1 MSSLC
6 LLLWKWWLLGGK
18 QYVRIVSLW
27 GIKKKKKARWCLNKM
42 VGIPRLYNLCC
53 QISWVPKEN
62 ATSVYE
68 NKPSESDWFFRIQK
82 VENQWINPRFLKI
95 TQGQM
100 SNINLTTSAEWPS
113 NRYKSRSVEKQLWL
127 QWFLLIKIHH
137 CMRSFA
143 CIRLLW
149 NVRKAKSC
157 FQII

>member
-1 MSSLC
+1 MWVYEEL
-6 LLLWKWWLLGGK
+6 
-18 QYVRIVSLW
+18 
-27 GIKKKKKARWCLNKM
+27 KKKKSKVMPKQNGWQTKALQLVLPDFLSSQRKCNQCRWK
-42 VGIPRLYNLCC
+42 
-53 QISWVPKEN
+53 
-62 ATSVYE
+62 

-82 VENQWINPRFLKI
+82 VENQWINPRFLKT